1 MIKQYTLSV
10 DNHFKKK
17 SFADSTYNYVH
28 TYRKYQIHFIG
39 VIFFSF
45 MIFHFYSNNMDVQKI
60 IRIALRIFN
69 LHIYNLQYYLIYHTI
84 EGFYVI
90 SMGSGYIYIYIYIYT

>member
-1 MIKQYTLSV
+1 
-10 DNHFKKK
+10 
-17 SFADSTYNYVH
+17 
-28 TYRKYQIHFIG
+28 
-39 VIFFSF
+39 
-45 MIFHFYSNNMDVQKI
+45 MDVQKI

-90 SMGSGYIYIYIYIYT
+90 SMGSGYIYIYIGVDGALVPPWKWQPFWSLPQFYNHKVYAEITQNIYQTQRLL